1 LLGQPDSASWMY
13 RSFYRML
20 VQIYEIASPE
30 EAHALGDLG
39 VDHIGVLIGDGSFPR
54 ERTIDQARLIFS
66 AIPSSSQ
73 GLALLLSSDVRLIE
87 HVISELKPAI
97 LHLGASTDLL
107 TPSTVRDL
115 KKQCGPITVLRSIP
129 VVGDESI
136 AIAKS
141 YDGIADML
149 LLDSHRPGDRQIGA
163 LGITH
168 SWDIDRTI
176 VESVRIPVII
186 AGGLGPDN
194 VIDAIGTVQP
204 AGVDSKTKTD
214 KDDGSHT
221 KDLQKIRRFVARAK
235 SRRR

>member
-1 LLGQPDSASWMY
+1 
-13 RSFYRML
+13 ML
-20 VQIYEIASPE
+20 VQIYEISSPE
-30 EAHALGDLG
+30 EASALGDLG
-39 VDHIGVLIGDGSFPR
+39 VDHIGVLVGDGSFPR
-54 ERTIDQARLIFS
+54 ERSIDHARLIFS
-66 AIPSSSQ
+66 AIPSSSK

-87 HVISELKPAI
+87 CVISELKPAI

-107 TPSTVRDL
+107 TPSAVQSL
-115 KKQCGPITVLRSIP
+115 KKQCSPLTVMRSIP

-141 YDGIADML
+141 YDGVADML
-149 LLDSHRPGDRQIGA
+149 LLDSHRRGDRQIGA
-163 LGITH
+163 LGVTH
-168 SWDIDRTI
+168 SWEIDRKI

-194 VIDAIGTVQP
+194 VIDAITAVQP

-221 KDLQKIRRFVARAK
+221 KDLQKVRQFVERAK
-235 SRRR
+235 SLQE